1 MLNVTARQI
10 TIPAG
15 LVNTH
20 EKPISLNT
28 QTTREQLDA
37 VSHLCYSNTK
47 PSNEEGL
54 ANMSNKD
61 QSNTKNKRLGR
72 GLSSLLGLEVPV
84 QVSPRLEGPSSITD
98 APTPG
103 SGSNGLTMIEVG
115 GVRPSRFQPRRM
127 FDETTLQQL
136 ADSIARAG
144 VMQPIIVRP
153 STQPGVQFELVA
165 GERRWRA
172 AQKAGLTRVPAIV
185 RELTDEESAEWG
197 LVENVQRDELNAIE
211 RGFALKEMAERFGLP
226 HAELAQRVG
235 LERSSVAN
243 LIRLT
248 ELELEIRELIAAGK
262 LSAGHGKALLMAPPG
277 PLRLTLAKEA
287 VARSWSVRR
296 LEMAARDKEAPVATP
311 PTPQEPSV
319 RDAVVRDIERR
330 VGQHLGT
337 KVEVFSDR
345 AGKRGRMVI
354 EYYGLDHFEGILQR
368 MGVPQE

>member
-1 MLNVTARQI
+1 MTN
-10 TIPAG
+10 
-15 LVNTH
+15 
-20 EKPISLNT
+20 KT
-28 QTTREQLDA
+28 QPQLG
-37 VSHLCYSNTK
+37 SK
-47 PSNEEGL
+47 
-54 ANMSNKD
+54 K
-61 QSNTKNKRLGR
+61 LGR

-84 QVSPRLEGPSSITD
+84 QVAPRAEVPSV
-98 APTPG
+98 APLAAQPPAE
-103 SGSNGLTMIEVG
+103 SNGLTMIEVG
-115 GVRPSRFQPRRM
+115 GVRPSRFQPRRV

-153 STQPGVQFELVA
+153 CADTGVPFELVA

-172 AQKAGLTRVPAIV
+172 AQKAGLSRVPAIV

-197 LVENVQRDELNAIE
+197 LVENVQREELNAIE
-211 RGFALKEMAERFGLP
+211 RGFALKEMAERFNLL

-235 LERSSVAN
+235 LDRSSVAN

-248 ELELEIRELIAAGK
+248 ELETEIREMITTGK

-277 PLRLTLAKEA
+277 SLRLTLAKEA
-287 VARSWSVRR
+287 VLRSWSVRR
-296 LEMAARDKEAPVATP
+296 LEMAARAKEVPPPPAPESA
-311 PTPQEPSV
+311 EPSI

-337 KVEVFSDR
+337 KVEVFGDR

>member
-1 MLNVTARQI
+1 MT
-10 TIPAG
+10 
-15 LVNTH
+15 
-20 EKPISLNT
+20 
-28 QTTREQLDA
+28 
-37 VSHLCYSNTK
+37 
-47 PSNEEGL
+47 
-54 ANMSNKD
+54 NKNQP
-61 QSNTKNKRLGR
+61 QSKKLGR

-84 QVSPRLEGPSSITD
+84 QVPPRPEGTSEATPPVAVS
-98 APTPG
+98 TPG
-103 SGSNGLTMIEVG
+103 GLTMIEVG
-115 GVRPSRFQPRRM
+115 GVTPSRFQPRRS

-153 STQPGVQFELVA
+153 SKDVAGGFELVA

-172 AQKAGLTRVPAIV
+172 AQRAGLARVPAIV
-185 RELTDEESAEWG
+185 RDLSDEESAEWG

-211 RGFALKEMAERFGLP
+211 RGFALKEMAERFNLV

-235 LERSSVAN
+235 LDRSSVAN

-248 ELELEIRELIAAGK
+248 ELEPEIREMITTGK
-262 LSAGHGKALLMAPPG
+262 LSAGHGKALLMATPG
-277 PLRLTLAKEA
+277 ALRLTLAKEA
-287 VARSWSVRR
+287 VMRSWSVRR
-296 LEMAARDKEAPVATP
+296 LEMAARDKNVPPAAAPLP
-311 PTPQEPSV
+311 HEPTV

-337 KVEVFSDR
+337 KVEVYSDR

-368 MGVPQE
+368 MNVPQE